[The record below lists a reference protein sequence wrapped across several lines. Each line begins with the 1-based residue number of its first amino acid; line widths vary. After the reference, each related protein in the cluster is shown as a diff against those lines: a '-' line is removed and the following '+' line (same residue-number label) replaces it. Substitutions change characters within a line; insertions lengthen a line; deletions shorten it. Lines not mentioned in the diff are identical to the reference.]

1 MNRITVLARVGR
13 TGSSG
18 PVARSRLAAAL
29 ANCRHAAAA
38 PLSNLACAGLSGA
51 GLGLVALALPEAK
64 PEALPAVA
72 NFAARAIVIFA
83 GSMTVLGGAWRKPAA
98 CAVLGEAGCDGM
110 QDAAVNSISGLVEA
124 VGAPLP
130 EPVAGLLVAV
140 VTFSG
145 GGFVNSVLVQAG
157 TDTAVDAL
165 GTAVARLAGP
175 KPWIVRGFT
184 IGLRPVRALSR
195 ALISTFA
202 WWIRGVVLLRF
213 VVVAECTGPRPGGR
227 LAVRN
232 AQGHRDRLRVAPPN
246 RGALVS

>member
-18 PVARSRLAAAL
+18 PAARSRLAAAL
-29 ANCRHAAAA
+29 AICRHAAAA
-38 PLSNLACAGLSGA
+38 PLSDLACAGLSGA
-51 GLGLVALALPEAK
+51 GLGLIALALPEAQ

-72 NFAARAIVIFA
+72 NFIARVIVILA

-130 EPVAGLLVAV
+130 EPFAGLVAAV
-140 VTFSG
+140 VAFSG
-145 GGFVNSVLVQAG
+145 GGFVNSVLVQAS

-165 GTAVARLAGP
+165 GTAVARLADL
-175 KPWIVRGFT
+175 KPWIVRGLT
-184 IGLRPVRALSR
+184 SGLRPVRALGH
-195 ALISTFA
+195 ALVSAAA
-202 WWIRGVVLLRF
+202 WWVRGVVLLF
-213 VVVAECTGPRPGGR
+213 VVVPEILESPPGSARRARVDRGP
-227 LAVRN
+227 AVR
-232 AQGHRDRLRVAPPN
+232 LRTPPPN
-246 RGALVS
+246 RGVRRN